1 MEVRSQRRKQL
12 ATNKMMFRYSRI
24 RPIGASRTGFVLLHI
39 IRISFSRQDIKD
51 SRLGRRFAVFTHHV
65 MGRALQMIR
74 APCEQ
79 RALHMTADERLRK
92 AVFQVGDGRGFKVG
106 HFVITAAHCI
116 PNLPPRGQTT
126 CTGERTYKLLG
137 PLGVK
142 GTIWV
147 ELLFADQIGNLA
159 ILGQPANQ
167 ELTKEA
173 ESYDR
178 LLEGTPGF
186 AIANVRANKQIN
198 AKVLSLSGQWISCS
212 INHYGGALQ
221 LEGAAIES
229 GMSGSP
235 IISRTGKAVGVVCGN
250 SETDGVQITSINI
263 RLMRGLPRW
272 FPLRSHRF
280 RTSHTLSEVLQI

>member
-1 MEVRSQRRKQL
+1 
-12 ATNKMMFRYSRI
+12 
-24 RPIGASRTGFVLLHI
+24 
-39 IRISFSRQDIKD
+39 
-51 SRLGRRFAVFTHHV
+51 
-65 MGRALQMIR
+65 
-74 APCEQ
+74 
-79 RALHMTADERLRK
+79 MTADERLRK

-116 PNLPPRGQTT
+116 PNLPPRERMT
-126 CTGERTYKLLG
+126 CTGKRTYKLLG

-142 GTIWV
+142 NTIWV

-186 AIANVRANKQIN
+186 AIANVRPNKQIS

-212 INHYGGALQ
+212 INHYGGTLQ
-221 LEGAAIES
+221 LEGATIEAN
-229 GMSGSP
+229 MSGSP

-250 SETDGVQITSINI
+250 SGTDGVQITSINI
-263 RLMRGLPRW
+263 RLLRGLPRW

-280 RTSHTLSEVLQI
+280 QTSSTLSEVLRI